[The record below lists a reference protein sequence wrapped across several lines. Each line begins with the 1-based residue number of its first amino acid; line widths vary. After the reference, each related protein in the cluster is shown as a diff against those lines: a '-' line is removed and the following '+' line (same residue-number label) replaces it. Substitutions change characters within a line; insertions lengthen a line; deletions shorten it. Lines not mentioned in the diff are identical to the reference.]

1 MKMKIR
7 WMTLPTLAVF
17 AFVQPALAGEHLW
30 RGVDDSVATVA
41 PAGADDVARAAAD
54 VHHGMADDMHQFDVK
69 SSVQVS
75 RQDLRE
81 AYEAS
86 RDAYTKKLQKFAKC
100 SPHDAEKAVAAAHPG
115 MKVTHLQLRNI
126 RTNLVYIG
134 IAEDDEDKYLVIV
147 DAGNGKVLLD
157 RELPTHHEKVF
168 AD

>member
-1 MKMKIR
+1 MKMR
-7 WMTLPTLAVF
+7 WITLSTLAVF

-30 RGVDDSVATVA
+30 RGADTSVVAIA
-41 PAGADDVARAAAD
+41 PAGANDLQPATSD
-54 VHHGMADDMHQFDVK
+54 VHHGMSDDLHHFDVK

-86 RDAYTKKLQKFAKC
+86 RDAYTRKLQKFAKC
-100 SPHDAEKAVAAAHPG
+100 SPRDAEKAVAAAHPG
-115 MKVTHLQLRNI
+115 LKVTHLQLRNI
-126 RTNLVYIG
+126 RTNLVYTG